1 MLTSLLSIPVGLFLG
16 FLAGSGVGGG
26 TLLILW
32 LTLVAKTDPAIAR
45 SINLMFFLAAAGSV
59 SIFRWRK
66 GSLDIKAILPAVIS
80 GCITAALCS
89 WIGAMIDQNLLQKL
103 FGVLLLITGSRELFY
118 RPLKAK

>member
-66 GSLDIKAILPAVIS
+66 GSLDIKAIVPAVIS